1 MGNLKIRTRLLL
13 AGGMAMIAAMVL
25 AGFTLYSGQ
34 RNTRALEAV
43 YAGSVHQAMQQQKI
57 DAQLRELRFRAAG
70 VLLELMPV
78 PGSLNHLREARDD
91 IVKAWKNVETA
102 DGSADTAEQAAERAS
117 MKQGWEHIPTLLA
130 KLEQAYVAKNNKQIT
145 TVLEDDWPLA
155 HKAFIKPL
163 QTLIPLTEASARA
176 TFEAARNDNRMLSGL
191 SIGLALACIAVIAT
205 VMLLTLRS
213 IGQSLR
219 QAVAAA
225 HTIAAGD
232 LSRTIEAAPR
242 RDRRAA
248 ATHCAQMQ
256 AFAATAWSARSA
268 AASTAMATAAAPR
281 SPPATRT
288 CRRAPSSR
296 PSNLQQTASS
306 MEQLTGTVKPERRQR
321 ARQANQLA
329 GIGRRGGR
337 SAAARWWR
345 RWWRPWTR
353 STPARS
359 KIADIIGVIDGI
371 AFQTNI
377 LALNAAVEAAR
388 AGEQGRGFA
397 VVAGEVR
404 SLAQRSAEA
413 AKEIK
418 ALIGDSVDK
427 VEAGSA
433 LVDDAGSTM
442 DEIVAQRAARDR
454 HHRRDHRRRRRAE
467 RAASG
472 RSTARSAQLDQMT
485 QQNAALVEQG
495 AAAAESLKEQ
505 AARLAEAVSVF
516 RLRDSRAND

>member
-13 AGGMAMIAAMVL
+13 ASGMAMIAAMVL

-117 MKQGWEHIPTLLA
+117 MKKGWEHIPALLT
-130 KLEQAYVAKNNKQIT
+130 KLEQAYVANNNKQIT

-163 QTLIPLTEASARA
+163 QTLIPLTEAAARA
-176 TFEAARNDNRMLSGL
+176 TFEAARTDNRMLSGL
-191 SIGLALACIAVIAT
+191 SITLALACMAVIAT
-205 VMLLTLRS
+205 VMLLTMRS

-225 HTIAAGD
+225 HSITAGD
-232 LSRTIEAAPR
+232 LSQTIECQR
-242 RDRRAA
+242 RDELGELLDAL
-248 ATHCAQMQ
+248 AQMQ
-256 AFAATAWSARSA
+256 QSLHRVVAEVRRGIDS
-268 AASTAMATAAAPR
+268 MATATGEIAAGNQDL
-281 SPPATRT
+281 
-288 CRRAPSSR
+288 SSR
-296 PSNLQQTASS
+296 TELQAGSLQRAASS
-306 MEQLTGTVKPERRQR
+306 MDQMTGTVKTNADN
-321 ARQANQLA
+321 ARQASELA
-329 GIGRRGGR
+329 ASASEVATRGGEVVGQVV
-337 SAAARWWR
+337 
-345 RWWRPWTR
+345 
-353 STPARS
+353 STMTDIQHS
-359 KIADIIGVIDGI
+359 SHKIVDIIGVIDGI

-397 VVAGEVR
+397 VVASEVR
-404 SLAQRSAEA
+404 SLAQRSAA
-413 AKEIK
+413 AAREIT
-418 ALIGDSVDK
+418 ALIGASVDK
-427 VEAGSA
+427 VESGSR
-433 LVDDAGSTM
+433 LVRSAGSTM
-442 DEIVAQRAARDR
+442 DDIVAQVR
-454 HHRRDHRRRRRAE
+454 HVTTLVSQISV
-467 RAASG
+467 ASG
-472 RSTARSAQLDQMT
+472 EQTTGIMQVNQAVTQLDEVT
-485 QQNAALVEQG
+485 QRNAALVEQG
-495 AAAAESLKEQ
+495 AAAAESLKAQ

-516 RLRDSRAND
+516 RLRDHRANS